1 KKYGFTKIDI
11 YADFSHEKPNNTSER
26 IFFAAR
32 K

>member
-1 KKYGFTKIDI
+1 
-11 YADFSHEKPNNTSER
+11 YADFSHEKPNKTSER

>member
-1 KKYGFTKIDI
+1 KIDI

>member
-1 KKYGFTKIDI
+1 DI

>member
-1 KKYGFTKIDI
+1 IDI

>member
-1 KKYGFTKIDI
+1 TKIDI

>member
-1 KKYGFTKIDI
+1 KIDI

-26 IFFAAR
+26 IFFVAR

>member
-1 KKYGFTKIDI
+1 I